1 MDGPEELERKLRDML
16 TEGEIQTDDGK
27 ERERMNLASKYEVR
41 IQTQL
46 DPIVE
51 HTLKYRSMA
60 KELDGRYDE
69 YMGRAQ
75 RSKPADER
83 ESK

>member
-1 MDGPEELERKLRDML
+1 MENPEELERRLRDML
-16 TEGEIQTDDGK
+16 TEGEMQTEDGK
-27 ERERMNLASKYEVR
+27 ERERANLSPKYEVR
-41 IQTQL
+41 IQTRL

-60 KELDGRYDE
+60 KELDGRYDD
-69 YMGRAQ
+69 YLKRAQ

-83 ESK
+83 EQK